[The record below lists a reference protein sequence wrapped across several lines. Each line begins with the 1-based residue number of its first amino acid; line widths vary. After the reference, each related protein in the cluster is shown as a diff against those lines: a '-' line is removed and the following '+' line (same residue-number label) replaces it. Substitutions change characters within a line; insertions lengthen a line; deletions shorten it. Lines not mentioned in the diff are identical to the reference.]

1 MTSYPALISYL
12 HGVVVAHSN
21 LRGEVLITVI
31 AISIVKELKEKAPAL
46 MLGCISAQV
55 RVEER
60 NDALWGE
67 IETRAAILATH
78 ITLEQMSELP
88 QIAQQRHAYKAVGKD
103 PRRYRGSAEALL
115 RRIIQGKGLYQ
126 VNTLV
131 DINNLI
137 SLETRHPVGCYDRS
151 KLQAP
156 IVFRIGKA
164 KETYQGI
171 GKGDINIENLPVF
184 ADRLGAFGSPTS
196 DSQRAPIT
204 KNTKNI
210 LMIVIAF
217 GGCSEMENL
226 LERSIRLLQQ
236 YAAADAIETK
246 IIE

>member
-1 MTSYPALISYL
+1 MM
-12 HGVVVAHSN
+12 
-21 LRGEVLITVI
+21 I
-31 AISIVKELKEKAPAL
+31 AISIAKELNEKVPAL
-46 MLGCISAQV
+46 MLGCITARV
-55 RVEER
+55 NVEER
-60 NDALWGE
+60 DDALWRE
-67 IETRAAILATH
+67 IETRTAVLATQL
-78 ITLEQMSELP
+78 TVEQIGELP
-88 QIAQQRHAYKAVGKD
+88 QVAQQRHAYKTVGKD

-126 VNTLV
+126 VNTVV

-137 SLETRHPVGCYDRS
+137 SLETRHPVGCYDCS
-151 KLQAP
+151 QLQAP

-164 KETYQGI
+164 GEAYRGI

-204 KNTKNI
+204 NDTKDI

-217 GGCSEMENL
+217 AGCSKMENS
-226 LERSIRLLQQ
+226 LEWSIRLLQR
-236 YAAADAIETK
+236 YAAASAIETK